1 MLDFAWLCATALLL
15 LSFWQNVVNVVS
27 ELDQHTAD
35 FKGGSFPLSIVSSY
49 SSCSKKRESG
59 AWRKVST
66 SPRKKSGR
74 FSSPTWN
81 KPDLSEEGKGAGM
94 RCVYPWGGFRMPVR
108 LMFITMHSTKQDFE
122 DFSVYFSWNK
132 ACGRYIPQI
141 VESPLPEKNN
151 HSY

>member
-1 MLDFAWLCATALLL
+1 M
-15 LSFWQNVVNVVS
+15 VYVVS

-49 SSCSKKRESG
+49 SSCSKKKESG

-81 KPDLSEEGKGAGM
+81 KPDLSEEGKGGRHETCVPM
-94 RCVYPWGGFRMPVR
+94 RWFLNASVLYVYHYAF
-108 LMFITMHSTKQDFE
+108 
-122 DFSVYFSWNK
+122 NK
-132 ACGRYIPQI
+132 A
-141 VESPLPEKNN
+141 KF
-151 HSY
+151 

>member
-1 MLDFAWLCATALLL
+1 M
-15 LSFWQNVVNVVS
+15 VYVIS

-49 SSCSKKRESG
+49 NSCSKKKESG

-81 KPDLSEEGKGAGM
+81 KPDLSEEGKGGRHVTHTYVGTHEVASE
-94 RCVYPWGGFRMPVR
+94 CKPALF
-108 LMFITMHSTKQDFE
+108 LSLCIQQSKILSISDA
-122 DFSVYFSWNK
+122 YFHGIK
-132 ACGRYIPQI
+132 HVVVTLQKYLRAPY
-141 VESPLPEKNN
+141 LKK
-151 HSY
+151 

>member
-1 MLDFAWLCATALLL
+1 MVYAI
-15 LSFWQNVVNVVS
+15 S

-49 SSCSKKRESG
+49 NSCSKKKESG

-81 KPDLSEEGKGAGM
+81 KPDLSEEGKGGIHEVVSECKRALFLSL
-94 RCVYPWGGFRMPVR
+94 CIQQSKI
-108 LMFITMHSTKQDFE
+108 LSISDT
-122 DFSVYFSWNK
+122 YFHGIK
-132 ACGRYIPQI
+132 HVVVTLQKYLRAPY
-141 VESPLPEKNN
+141 LKK
-151 HSY
+151 